1 MPRKQYAANFYAGAS
16 ASRIEK
22 FLKGYTPAR
31 FDSPL
36 VAGLVPHAGWD
47 FSGAVAAKVFKS
59 IECSRKPETI
69 VLFGT
74 VHHDIRCNA
83 IYPSGSWHTPLG
95 EVQIDESL
103 VGGILSRTEGLLEA
117 DESAHFHEHSIEVQM
132 PFLKHFFP
140 CAKAAPIAV
149 LPDENAPV
157 LGRKVGEFL
166 KESGANA
173 FVVGTTDLT
182 HYGDAYYFA
191 PRGSGPAALE
201 WIRQNDARIIELA
214 VKMKAEEILPEAT
227 RKKNACGPGAMAA
240 TVAAARALGS
250 TTGRVIEYTTSYDV
264 MPEPVFRMGVGYVGM
279 VFCGTQRS
287 G

>member
-1 MPRKQYAANFYAGAS
+1 MQMSRKQYAANFYEGAS
-16 ASRIEK
+16 AARIEK
-22 FLKGYTPAR
+22 LLKGFTLPR
-31 FDSPL
+31 FDLPL

-59 IECSRKPETI
+59 VERSRKPETI

-74 VHHDIRCNA
+74 VHRDIRCNA
-83 IYPSGSWHTPLG
+83 IYPSGSWQTPLG
-95 EVQIDESL
+95 EVHIDESL
-103 VGGILSRTEGLLEA
+103 VSGILGRTEGLLEA
-117 DESAHFHEHSIEVQM
+117 DESAHFYEHSIEVQM

-140 CAKAAPIAV
+140 RAKAAPIAV
-149 LPDENAPV
+149 LPDENAHV

-166 KESGANA
+166 KESGVNA
-173 FVVGTTDLT
+173 LVIGTTDLT

-191 PRGSGPAALE
+191 PRGSGDAALE
-201 WIRQNDARIIELA
+201 WMKQNDARIIELA

-250 TTGRVIEYTTSYDV
+250 IAGRVIEYTTSYDV
-264 MPEPVFRMGVGYVGM
+264 IPEPMFRTAVGYVGM
-279 VFCGTQRS
+279 VFCGK
-287 G
+287 